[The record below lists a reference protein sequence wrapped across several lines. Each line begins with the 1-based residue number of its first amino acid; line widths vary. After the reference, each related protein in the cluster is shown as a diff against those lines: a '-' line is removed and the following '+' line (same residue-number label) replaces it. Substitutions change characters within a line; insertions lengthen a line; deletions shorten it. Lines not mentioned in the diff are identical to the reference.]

1 MVHNCFLQERE
12 TSTQP
17 KNEDR
22 IKRLSDENKKLIHLV
37 TALDQQVT
45 VLEGKLTKGLAG
57 DEARRR
63 EGSADLS
70 RAEVVRIVRESLPH
84 QEVDNTHRGNS
95 ALLTG
100 QDPLMFPSDAQIQS
114 LVTEVQNI
122 IGQVREQ
129 GMQVKEQNEKIRTI
143 ERNDTNERFGI
154 ELAGALSK
162 IETVSLN

>member
-12 TSTQP
+12 TSAQP

-57 DEARRR
+57 DETRRR

-95 ALLTG
+95 VPTG
-100 QDPLMFPSDAQIQS
+100 WSGSTNVPLRCADPVPGDGGA
-114 LVTEVQNI
+114 EHH
-122 IGQVREQ
+122 R
-129 GMQVKEQNEKIRTI
+129 
-143 ERNDTNERFGI
+143 
-154 ELAGALSK
+154 AGAGAGDAG
-162 IETVSLN
+162 EGAE